1 MQDIPQYK
9 TWVKIEPE
17 TRGWSTDQKFH
28 IVDDGGQ
35 HLLLRLADI
44 SQFEKKQKEFF
55 WMEQVSATGIPM
67 SQPIEFGVCN
77 NGVNSYSLLSWVE
90 GDDAGAWLTTR
101 TPAERYRLGVK
112 AGVILKK
119 IHTITAPRAEQD
131 VEQQMQA
138 IFNRK
143 LSAYRTSG
151 LVIEPEADFLR
162 YISQGFSLL
171 PGVSQTFLHGDFHVG
186 NMIVGS
192 DDQLYVIDFNRY
204 KFGDPVRDF
213 HRLAVFSRLVSADFA
228 RGQIDGYCGS
238 HPPDNFFRR
247 LAFYTAFDTFFSVLW
262 AHSFGEEEI
271 HKALQRVQ
279 MVWEDF
285 AGFSRHVPRWY
296 VQT

>member
-28 IVDDGGQ
+28 IIDDGGQ
-35 HLLLRLADI
+35 HLLLRLAHI
-44 SQFEKKQKEFF
+44 SQFEEKQQEFF
-55 WMEQVSATGIPM
+55 WIKKVAATGIPM
-67 SQPIEFGVCN
+67 SRPLEFGVCN
-77 NGVNSYSLLSWVE
+77 NGANVYSLLSWIE
-90 GDDAGAWLTTR
+90 GDEAQVWLTAR
-101 TPAERYRLGVK
+101 TPAECYRLGVN

-119 IHTITAPRAEQD
+119 IHTIAAPSGEQD

-138 IFNRK
+138 IFSRK
-143 LSAYRTSG
+143 LLAYRISG

-162 YISQGFSLL
+162 YISRGFPLL
-171 PGVSQTFLHGDFHVG
+171 PGISQTFLHGDFHVG

-192 DDQLYVIDFNRY
+192 GTQLYVIDFNRY

-213 HRLAVFSRLVSADFA
+213 NRLAIFSRLVSIDFA
-228 RGQIDGYCGS
+228 RGQIDGYCGAQPS
-238 HPPDNFFRR
+238 DNFFRR
-247 LAFYTAFDTFFSVLW
+247 MAFYTAFDTFFSLLW
-262 AHSFGEEEI
+262 ARSFGEEEI
-271 HKALQRVQ
+271 NRARQRLQ

-296 VQT
+296 VHN